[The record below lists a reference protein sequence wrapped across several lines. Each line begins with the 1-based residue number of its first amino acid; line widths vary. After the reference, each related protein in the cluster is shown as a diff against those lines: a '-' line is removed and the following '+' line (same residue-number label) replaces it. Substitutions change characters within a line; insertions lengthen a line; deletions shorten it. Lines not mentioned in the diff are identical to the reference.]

1 MAQDSN
7 QWEPAQPPG
16 PTTSSSEKSEPSP
29 QPSSPSPILA
39 DNGPDATE
47 DDIDY
52 CTQLVRRYE
61 LDRYLATL
69 FAPKELR
76 PALLGLY
83 AFNIELGLIRENVT
97 DPNFG
102 EMRLQWWR
110 DTITEIF
117 RGNVEANPVARA
129 LSDAVM
135 LGRLTKPGLLNVI
148 EARTFDLYDDPMQ
161 ALNDLEGYLGETA
174 SAVILMA
181 SFVLCRGEEV
191 RCAEAAGFGGIAL
204 GLTGLMRSIPAHTA
218 RGQCY
223 LPTEV
228 MERFEVELEDLRI
241 NKGGERFPLLIRR
254 LCTHAEKR
262 LQEARDRLS
271 TVPTQA
277 IPAFLPLCLVDLHLK
292 KILET
297 GPDLLKRPPEL
308 SQMRRQWRLLR
319 FALREEY

>member
-1 MAQDSN
+1 MTQDSN
-7 QWEPAQPPG
+7 QWEPGQPPG
-16 PTTSSSEKSEPSP
+16 PTTSSSENSAPSP
-29 QPSSPSPILA
+29 PPSSPSPILA
-39 DNGPDATE
+39 DDGPDATD

-52 CTQLVRRYE
+52 CTRLVRRYD

-117 RGNVEANPVARA
+117 RGNLENNPVARA
-129 LSDAVM
+129 LSDAIM
-135 LGRLTKPGLLNVI
+135 LGRLTKPGLLNMI
-148 EARTFDLYDDPMQ
+148 EARTFDLYDDPMPE
-161 ALNDLEGYLGETA
+161 LNDLEGYLGETV
-174 SAVILMA
+174 SAVFLMA
-181 SFVLCRGEEV
+181 SFVLCRGEDIN
-191 RCAEAAGFGGIAL
+191 CAEAAGYAGIAH
-204 GLTGLMRSIPAHTA
+204 GITGLLRSLPVHTS

-223 LPTEV
+223 LPAEL
-228 MERFEVELEDLRI
+228 MERFEVTIEDLRTR
-241 NKGGERFPLLIRR
+241 KGGEGFPLLIRR
-254 LCTHAEKR
+254 LCSHTEKR
-262 LQEARDRLS
+262 LTNARDRLS
-271 TVPTQA
+271 TVPTEA
-277 IPAFLPLCLVDLHLK
+277 IPAFLPVCLVDIHLT
-292 KILET
+292 KILGA
-297 GPDLLKRPPEL
+297 GPELLRRPPEL